1 MNELEIFLRV
11 CLMGF
16 GLLLFILMMLSYR
29 RVKNLKLFLV
39 GLGFLIF
46 FIKGLVLVIGIAV
59 ETFDEIFNASVEI
72 VFIDLIILLFMY
84 GGFVKK

>member
-1 MNELEIFLRV
+1 
-11 CLMGF
+11 MGF